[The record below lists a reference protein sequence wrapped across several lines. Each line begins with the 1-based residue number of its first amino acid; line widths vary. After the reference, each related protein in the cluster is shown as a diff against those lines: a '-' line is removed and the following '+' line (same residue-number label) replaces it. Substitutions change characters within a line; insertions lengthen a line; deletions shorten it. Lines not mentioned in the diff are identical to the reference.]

1 MPHYLIILL
10 TTLCYCNIGYTQKI
24 IPLKEDR
31 ETILM
36 PHTAVVKGG
45 FELRTNH
52 NVKFLYT
59 KNWKSKQDSLIWQIA
74 VPNGLSGDY
83 LVYALVKG
91 ENS

>member
-59 KNWKSKQDSLIWQIA
+59 KNWKSKQDSFCLLYTS
-74 VPNGLSGDY
+74 PNPRDGATSRMPSS
-83 LVYALVKG
+83 A
-91 ENS
+91 